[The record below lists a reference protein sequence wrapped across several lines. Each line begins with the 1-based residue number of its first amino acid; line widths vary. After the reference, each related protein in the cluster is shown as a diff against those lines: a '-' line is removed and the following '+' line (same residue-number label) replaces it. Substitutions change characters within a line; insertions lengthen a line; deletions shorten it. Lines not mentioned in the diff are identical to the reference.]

1 MKINDNREVYEG
13 LISNQQVNDNGNSN
27 DYALSIDY
35 DIIESIFWK
44 YEGRRVRLIVESM
57 DN

>member
-1 MKINDNREVYEG
+1 MIINDNREVYEG
-13 LISNQQVNDNGNSN
+13 LISNQQVNDYGNSN

-44 YEGRRVRLIVESM
+44 YEGRKIRLIVEII
-57 DN
+57 D